1 MRSRCAGGRLF
12 RTSDLM
18 AGGNFLN
25 AAQKATNKLVVI
37 GGASIIV
44 FLAACIA
51 GVEAL
56 HLLQRARQTGEHARA
71 ALDLS
76 GAFIVKP
83 VAGDGLLDGGKFAL
97 DQALDARGDRGGLGG
112 RLARRGGRN
121 WCGVF
126 HGLAL
131 RVGKRD
137 AARAAAP
144 APLAQAREEGAL
156 GRCPSWRRCR
166 QPPCGSARRGGG
178 RRRTAPAR
186 PDAAELAWLFTRGT
200 PPLMKNG
207 DERRRDAPG
216 GLIPHTAVKRSRPQD
231 PVIERASLIQEDRL

>member
-56 HLLQRARQTGEHARA
+56 HLLQRARQTREHARA

-97 DQALDARGDRGGLGG
+97 DQALDARRDRGSLGG

-156 GRCPSWRRCR
+156 GDAHHGGDVGNRPAGLLVEAAAVGELLRRDRTRRNWHGC
-166 QPPCGSARRGGG
+166 SLAARR
-178 RRRTAPAR
+178 R
-186 PDAAELAWLFTRGT
+186 
-200 PPLMKNG
+200 
-207 DERRRDAPG
+207 
-216 GLIPHTAVKRSRPQD
+216 
-231 PVIERASLIQEDRL
+231 